1 MIGLGD
7 FRASGLA
14 IVITITHT
22 SVLFYV
28 LFPTFFSVFRKVL
41 FLVYLFR
48 V

>member
-1 MIGLGD
+1 MIVVGD
-7 FRASGLA
+7 FPASGLA

-28 LFPTFFSVFRKVL
+28 LFSAFFSVFGQVL